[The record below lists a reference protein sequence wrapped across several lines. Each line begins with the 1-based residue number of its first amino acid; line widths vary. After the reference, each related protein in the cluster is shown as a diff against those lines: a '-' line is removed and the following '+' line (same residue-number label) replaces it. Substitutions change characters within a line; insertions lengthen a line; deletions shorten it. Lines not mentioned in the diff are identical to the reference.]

1 MVLLIGFLGGLVTGI
16 SPCVL
21 PVLPVIFAVGATSG
35 LRVDTEEAGGEQAA
49 GSRTAPLAIDVAV
62 GAGSTGSRGS
72 APSSWGAG
80 APAPTAG
87 TADPDTGVAGAED
100 TRAASNVGAEALGAQ
115 LRRRR
120 RPIAVVGGLVL
131 SFSVFTL
138 TGSWL
143 LSLLGL
149 PQDALRWIG
158 LIVLGAVGLGLIFP
172 VVGDALEVPFAR
184 LGRGHQHAEGGGFV
198 LGLSLGLVFVP
209 CAGPVLAAITV
220 ISADHRF
227 GLSALVL
234 TAAFAMGVA
243 VPLLIFALLGQRLAG
258 HMRLVR
264 TQAAVVRRVVG
275 VILLLTALAIG
286 FNLTAGLQRALPG
299 YTDALQK
306 NIEANAGARQALAGV
321 TGNGSGGV
329 LATCTDGSPVL
340 QQCGTAPPIS
350 GVGQWLNTP
359 EGKPLSIEGLR
370 GKVVMVDFWT
380 YSCINCQRTLPHVEA
395 WNRAYAAD
403 GLTIIGVHTPEF
415 AFEHVVSNVSVAA
428 RQLGVVYPVAI
439 DNQYTT
445 WNAYENS
452 YWPAEYLIDAS
463 GHVRHVDFGEGH
475 YQQTESF
482 IRQLLVAADPEVVL
496 PRATDV
502 GDTTPTDQ
510 TTPETYL
517 GYQHPQNLAGQTAQE
532 DRMATY
538 QAPASIPQD
547 EYAYNGQWSIGSE
560 SATAGQGATLS
571 LRYQARDVYLVIGGS
586 GTIKVS
592 VDGVQTR
599 AIVVAGVPRLYQLV
613 GSDSYRQGLLSL
625 AVSPGVQ
632 AYDFTFG

>member
-1 MVLLIGFLGGLVTGI
+1 
-16 SPCVL
+16 
-21 PVLPVIFAVGATSG
+21 
-35 LRVDTEEAGGEQAA
+35 
-49 GSRTAPLAIDVAV
+49 VAD
-62 GAGSTGSRGS
+62 ADSIE
-72 APSSWGAG
+72 APSIS
-80 APAPTAG
+80 
-87 TADPDTGVAGAED
+87 D
-100 TRAASNVGAEALGAQ
+100 AEARLAE
-115 LRRRR
+115 LRRRS

-143 LSLLGL
+143 LSILGL

-158 LIVLGAVGLGLIFP
+158 LIVLGALGLGLIVP
-172 VVGDALEVPFAR
+172 AIGEALEVPFAR
-184 LGRGHQHAEGGGFV
+184 LGRGHQHTEGGGFV

-220 ISADHRF
+220 VGAEHRF

-234 TAAFAMGVA
+234 TVAFAMGVA
-243 VPLLIFALLGQRLAG
+243 VPLLVFALLGQRLAG
-258 HMRLVR
+258 HMQLVR
-264 TQAAVVRRVVG
+264 TQAAVARRVAG
-275 VILLLTALAIG
+275 VILLLTALSIG

-306 NIEANAGARQALAGV
+306 GIEANAGARQALGGV

-329 LATCTDGSPVL
+329 LANCTDGSPVL

-350 GVGQWLNTP
+350 GITQWLNTP
-359 EGKPLSIEGLR
+359 DGRSLSIAGLR
-370 GKVVMVDFWT
+370 GRVVLVDFWT
-380 YSCINCQRTLPHVEA
+380 YSCINCQRSLPHVEA

-403 GLTIIGVHTPEF
+403 GLTVIGVHTPEF
-415 AFEHVVSNVSVAA
+415 AFEHVVSNVAVAA
-428 RQLGVVYPVAI
+428 RQLGVLYPVAI
-439 DNQYTT
+439 DNQYAT
-445 WNAYENS
+445 WTAYENS

-463 GHVRHVDFGEGH
+463 GRVRHVDFGEGQ

-482 IRQLLVAADPEVVL
+482 IRQLLVAADPKVVL

-502 GDTTPTDQ
+502 ADTMPTEQ
-510 TTPETYL
+510 TTPESYL
-517 GYQHPQNLAGQTAQE
+517 GYQHPQNLAGQTVQE
-532 DRMATY
+532 DRMSTY

-547 EYAYNGQWSIGSE
+547 EYAYNGEWSIGSE
-560 SATAGQGATLS
+560 SATAGQGAMLS
-571 LRYQARDVYLVIGGS
+571 LRYQARDVYLVLGGS

-599 AIVVAGVPRLYQLV
+599 AIVVGGVPRLYQLV
-613 GSDSYRQGLLSL
+613 GSDSYQQRLLSL

>member
-1 MVLLIGFLGGLVTGI
+1 MVVLLLIGFLGGLVTGI

-35 LRVDTEEAGGEQAA
+35 LRVDTEAA
-49 GSRTAPLAIDVAV
+49 GEGQDAYPRAAAVAVDVAV
-62 GAGSTGSRGS
+62 GVGSRGS
-72 APSSWGAG
+72 ALPSREDGASVPTVG
-80 APAPTAG
+80 PAG
-87 TADPDTGVAGAED
+87 PDTRVADADSIEAPSISD
-100 TRAASNVGAEALGAQ
+100 AEARLAE
-115 LRRRR
+115 LRRRS

-143 LSLLGL
+143 LSILGL

-158 LIVLGAVGLGLIFP
+158 LIVLGALGLGLIVP
-172 VVGDALEVPFAR
+172 AIGEALEVPFAR
-184 LGRGHQHAEGGGFV
+184 LGRGHQHTEGGGFV

-220 ISADHRF
+220 VGAEHRF

-234 TAAFAMGVA
+234 TVAFAMGVA
-243 VPLLIFALLGQRLAG
+243 VPLLVFALLGQRLAG
-258 HMRLVR
+258 HMQLVR
-264 TQAAVVRRVVG
+264 TQAAVARRVAG
-275 VILLLTALAIG
+275 VILLLTALSIG

-306 NIEANAGARQALAGV
+306 GIEANAGARQALGGV

-329 LATCTDGSPVL
+329 LANCTDGSPVL

-350 GVGQWLNTP
+350 GITQWLNTP
-359 EGKPLSIEGLR
+359 DGRSLSIAGLR
-370 GKVVMVDFWT
+370 GRVVLVDFWT
-380 YSCINCQRTLPHVEA
+380 YSCINCQRSLPHVEA

-403 GLTIIGVHTPEF
+403 GLTVIGVHTPEF
-415 AFEHVVSNVSVAA
+415 AFEHVVSNVAVAA
-428 RQLGVVYPVAI
+428 RQLGVLYPVAI
-439 DNQYTT
+439 DNQYAT
-445 WNAYENS
+445 WTAYENS

-463 GHVRHVDFGEGH
+463 GRVRHVDFGEGQ

-482 IRQLLVAADPEVVL
+482 IRQLLVAADPKVVL

-502 GDTTPTDQ
+502 ADTMPTEQ
-510 TTPETYL
+510 TTPESYL
-517 GYQHPQNLAGQTAQE
+517 GYQHPQNLAGQTVQE
-532 DRMATY
+532 DRMSTY

-547 EYAYNGQWSIGSE
+547 EYAYNGEWSIGSE
-560 SATAGQGATLS
+560 SATAGQGAMLS
-571 LRYQARDVYLVIGGS
+571 LRYQARDVYLVLGGS

-599 AIVVAGVPRLYQLV
+599 AIVVGGGPRLYQLV
-613 GSDSYRQGLLSL
+613 GSDSYQQRLLSL

>member
-1 MVLLIGFLGGLVTGI
+1 MVVLLLIGFLGGLVTGI

-35 LRVDTEEAGGEQAA
+35 LRVDTEAA
-49 GSRTAPLAIDVAV
+49 GEGKDAYPRAAAVAVDVAV
-62 GAGSTGSRGS
+62 SVGSRGS
-72 APSSWGAG
+72 ALSSREEGASVPTVG
-80 APAPTAG
+80 PAG
-87 TADPDTGVAGAED
+87 PDTRVADADSIEAPSISD
-100 TRAASNVGAEALGAQ
+100 AEARLAE
-115 LRRRR
+115 LRRRS

-143 LSLLGL
+143 LSILGL
-149 PQDALRWIG
+149 PLDALRWIG
-158 LIVLGAVGLGLIFP
+158 LIVLGALGLGLIVP
-172 VVGDALEVPFAR
+172 AIGEALEVPFAR
-184 LGRGHQHAEGGGFV
+184 LGRGHQHTEGGGFV

-220 ISADHRF
+220 VGAEHRF

-234 TAAFAMGVA
+234 TVAFAMGVA
-243 VPLLIFALLGQRLAG
+243 VPLLVFALLGQRLAG

-264 TQAAVVRRVVG
+264 TQAAVVRRVAG

-306 NIEANAGARQALAGV
+306 GIEANAGARQALGGV

-329 LATCTDGSPVL
+329 LANCTDGSPVL

-350 GVGQWLNTP
+350 GITQWLNTP
-359 EGKPLSIEGLR
+359 DGRSLSIAGLR
-370 GKVVMVDFWT
+370 GRVVLVDFWT
-380 YSCINCQRTLPHVEA
+380 YSCINCQRSLPHVEA

-403 GLTIIGVHTPEF
+403 GLTVIGVHTPEF
-415 AFEHVVSNVSVAA
+415 AFEHVVSNVAVAA
-428 RQLGVVYPVAI
+428 RQLGVLYPVAI
-439 DNQYTT
+439 DNQYAT
-445 WNAYENS
+445 WTAYENS

-463 GHVRHVDFGEGH
+463 GRVRHVDFGEGQ

-482 IRQLLVAADPEVVL
+482 IRQLLVAADPKVVL

-502 GDTTPTDQ
+502 TDTMPTEQ
-510 TTPETYL
+510 TTPESYL
-517 GYQHPQNLAGQTAQE
+517 GYQHPQNLAGQTVQE
-532 DRMATY
+532 DRMSTY

-547 EYAYNGQWSIGSE
+547 EYAYNGEWSIGSE
-560 SATAGQGATLS
+560 SATAGQGAMLS
-571 LRYQARDVYLVIGGS
+571 LRYQARDVYLVLGGS

-599 AIVVAGVPRLYQLV
+599 AIVVGGVPRLYQLV
-613 GSDSYRQGLLSL
+613 GSDSYQQRLLSL

>member
-1 MVLLIGFLGGLVTGI
+1 MVVLLLIGFLGGLVTGI

-35 LRVDTEEAGGEQAA
+35 LRVDTEAA
-49 GSRTAPLAIDVAV
+49 GEGQDAYPRAAAVAVDVAV
-62 GAGSTGSRGS
+62 GVGSRGS
-72 APSSWGAG
+72 ALSSREDGASV
-80 APAPTAG
+80 PTVGPAG
-87 TADPDTGVAGAED
+87 TD
-100 TRAASNVGAEALGAQ
+100 TRVADADSIEAPSISDAEARLAE
-115 LRRRR
+115 LRRRS

-143 LSLLGL
+143 LSILGL

-158 LIVLGAVGLGLIFP
+158 LIVLGALGLGLIVP
-172 VVGDALEVPFAR
+172 AIGEALEVPFAR
-184 LGRGHQHAEGGGFV
+184 LGRGHQHTEGGGFV

-220 ISADHRF
+220 VGAEHRF

-234 TAAFAMGVA
+234 TVAFAMGVA
-243 VPLLIFALLGQRLAG
+243 VPLLVFALLGQRLAG
-258 HMRLVR
+258 HMQLVR
-264 TQAAVVRRVVG
+264 TQAAVARRVAG
-275 VILLLTALAIG
+275 VILLLTALSIG

-306 NIEANAGARQALAGV
+306 GIEANAGARQALGGV

-329 LATCTDGSPVL
+329 LANCTDGSPVL

-350 GVGQWLNTP
+350 GITQWLNTP
-359 EGKPLSIEGLR
+359 DGRSLSIAGLR
-370 GKVVMVDFWT
+370 GRVVLVDFWT
-380 YSCINCQRTLPHVEA
+380 YSCINCQRSLPHVEA

-403 GLTIIGVHTPEF
+403 GLTVIGVHTPEF
-415 AFEHVVSNVSVAA
+415 AFEHVVSNVAVAA
-428 RQLGVVYPVAI
+428 RQLGVLYPVAI
-439 DNQYTT
+439 DNQYAT
-445 WNAYENS
+445 WTAYENS

-463 GHVRHVDFGEGH
+463 GRVRHVDFGEGQ

-482 IRQLLVAADPEVVL
+482 IRQLLVAADPKVVL

-502 GDTTPTDQ
+502 ADTMPTEQ
-510 TTPETYL
+510 TTPESYL
-517 GYQHPQNLAGQTAQE
+517 GYQHPQNLAGQTVQE
-532 DRMATY
+532 DRMSTY

-547 EYAYNGQWSIGSE
+547 EYAYNGEWSIGSE
-560 SATAGQGATLS
+560 SATAGQGAMLS
-571 LRYQARDVYLVIGGS
+571 LRYQARDVYLVLGGS

-599 AIVVAGVPRLYQLV
+599 AIVVGGVPRLYQLV
-613 GSDSYRQGLLSL
+613 GSDSYQQRLLSL

>member
-1 MVLLIGFLGGLVTGI
+1 MVVLLLIGFLGGLVTGI

-35 LRVDTEEAGGEQAA
+35 LRVDTEAA
-49 GSRTAPLAIDVAV
+49 GEGQDAYPRAAAVAVDVAV
-62 GAGSTGSRGS
+62 GVGSRGS
-72 APSSWGAG
+72 ALPSREDGASVPTVG
-80 APAPTAG
+80 PAG
-87 TADPDTGVAGAED
+87 PDTRVADADSIEAPSISD
-100 TRAASNVGAEALGAQ
+100 AEARLAE
-115 LRRRR
+115 LRRRS

-143 LSLLGL
+143 LSILGL

-158 LIVLGAVGLGLIFP
+158 LIVLGALGLGLIVP
-172 VVGDALEVPFAR
+172 AIGEALEVPFAR
-184 LGRGHQHAEGGGFV
+184 LGRGHQHTEGGGFV

-220 ISADHRF
+220 VGAEHRF

-234 TAAFAMGVA
+234 TVAFAMGVA
-243 VPLLIFALLGQRLAG
+243 VPLLVFALLGQRLAG
-258 HMRLVR
+258 HMQLVR
-264 TQAAVVRRVVG
+264 TQAAVARRVAG
-275 VILLLTALAIG
+275 VILLLTALSIG

-306 NIEANAGARQALAGV
+306 GIEANAGARQALGGV

-329 LATCTDGSPVL
+329 LANCTDGSPVL

-350 GVGQWLNTP
+350 GITQWLNTP
-359 EGKPLSIEGLR
+359 DGRSLSIAGLR
-370 GKVVMVDFWT
+370 GRVVLVDFWT
-380 YSCINCQRTLPHVEA
+380 YSCINCQRSLPHVEA

-403 GLTIIGVHTPEF
+403 GLTVIGVHTPEF
-415 AFEHVVSNVSVAA
+415 AFEHVVSNVAVAA
-428 RQLGVVYPVAI
+428 RQLGVLYPVAI
-439 DNQYTT
+439 DNQYAT
-445 WNAYENS
+445 WTAYENS

-463 GHVRHVDFGEGH
+463 GRVRHVDFGEGQ

-482 IRQLLVAADPEVVL
+482 IRQLLVAADPKVVL

-502 GDTTPTDQ
+502 ADTMPTEQ
-510 TTPETYL
+510 TTPESYL
-517 GYQHPQNLAGQTAQE
+517 GYQHPQNLAGQTVQE
-532 DRMATY
+532 DRMSTY

-547 EYAYNGQWSIGSE
+547 EYAYNGEWSIGSE
-560 SATAGQGATLS
+560 SATAGQGAMLS
-571 LRYQARDVYLVIGGS
+571 LRYQARDVYLVLGGS

-599 AIVVAGVPRLYQLV
+599 ASVVGGGPRLYQLV
-613 GSDSYRQGLLSL
+613 GSDSYQQRLLSL

>member
-1 MVLLIGFLGGLVTGI
+1 MVVLLLIGFLGGLVTGI

-35 LRVDTEEAGGEQAA
+35 LRVDTEAA
-49 GSRTAPLAIDVAV
+49 GEGQDAYPRAAAVPVDVAV
-62 GAGSTGSRGS
+62 GVGSRGS
-72 APSSWGAG
+72 ALSSREDGASV
-80 APAPTAG
+80 PTVGPAG
-87 TADPDTGVAGAED
+87 TD
-100 TRAASNVGAEALGAQ
+100 TRVADADSIEAPSISDAEARLAE
-115 LRRRR
+115 LRRRS

-143 LSLLGL
+143 LSILGL

-158 LIVLGAVGLGLIFP
+158 LIVLGALGLGLIVP
-172 VVGDALEVPFAR
+172 AIGEALEVPFAR
-184 LGRGHQHAEGGGFV
+184 LGRGHQRTEGGGFV

-220 ISADHRF
+220 VGAEHRF

-234 TAAFAMGVA
+234 TVAFAMGVA
-243 VPLLIFALLGQRLAG
+243 VPLLVFALLGQRLAG
-258 HMRLVR
+258 HMQLVR
-264 TQAAVVRRVVG
+264 TQAAVVRRVTG

-306 NIEANAGARQALAGV
+306 GIEANAGARQALGGV

-329 LATCTDGSPVL
+329 LANCTDGSPVL

-350 GVGQWLNTP
+350 GITQWLNTP
-359 EGKPLSIEGLR
+359 DGRSLSIAGLR
-370 GKVVMVDFWT
+370 GRVVLVDFWT
-380 YSCINCQRTLPHVEA
+380 YSCINCQRSLPHVEA

-403 GLTIIGVHTPEF
+403 GLTVIGVHTPEF
-415 AFEHVVSNVSVAA
+415 AFEHVVSNVAAAA
-428 RQLGVVYPVAI
+428 RQLGVLYPVAI
-439 DNQYTT
+439 DNQYAT
-445 WNAYENS
+445 WTAYENS

-463 GHVRHVDFGEGH
+463 GRVRHVDFGEGQ

-482 IRQLLVAADPEVVL
+482 IRQLLVAADPKVVL

-502 GDTTPTDQ
+502 ADTMPTEQ
-510 TTPETYL
+510 TTPESYL
-517 GYQHPQNLAGQTAQE
+517 GYQHPQNLAGQTMQE
-532 DRMATY
+532 DRMSTY

-547 EYAYNGQWSIGSE
+547 EYAYNGEWSIGSE
-560 SATAGQGATLS
+560 SATAGQGAMLS
-571 LRYQARDVYLVIGGS
+571 LHYQARDVYLVLGGS

-599 AIVVAGVPRLYQLV
+599 AIVVGGVPRLYQLV
-613 GSDSYRQGLLSL
+613 GSDSYQQRLLSL

>member
-1 MVLLIGFLGGLVTGI
+1 MFEGELRGVDTDDGE
-16 SPCVL
+16 
-21 PVLPVIFAVGATSG
+21 AVGSVGPVPWFDMRQCALTVDARVGPEVHHHHLSPEPFDRQRLP
-35 LRVDTEEAGGEQAA
+35 LRRVQ
-49 GSRTAPLAIDVAV
+49 PLTD
-62 GAGSTGSRGS
+62 
-72 APSSWGAG
+72 
-80 APAPTAG
+80 PA
-87 TADPDTGVAGAED
+87 D
-100 TRAASNVGAEALGAQ
+100 
-115 LRRRR
+115 RRR
-120 RPIAVVGGLVL
+120 RPA
-131 SFSVFTL
+131 
-138 TGSWL
+138 L
-143 LSLLGL
+143 L
-149 PQDALRWIG
+149 QDGTAIG
-158 LIVLGAVGLGLIFP
+158 ARGEDATGAV
-172 VVGDALEVPFAR
+172 
-184 LGRGHQHAEGGGFV
+184 
-198 LGLSLGLVFVP
+198 
-209 CAGPVLAAITV
+209 
-220 ISADHRF
+220 
-227 GLSALVL
+227 
-234 TAAFAMGVA
+234 
-243 VPLLIFALLGQRLAG
+243 
-258 HMRLVR
+258 
-264 TQAAVVRRVVG
+264 
-275 VILLLTALAIG
+275 
-286 FNLTAGLQRALPG
+286 
-299 YTDALQK
+299 
-306 NIEANAGARQALAGV
+306 AGV

-359 EGKPLSIEGLR
+359 EGKPLSIAGLR

-625 AVSPGVQ
+625 AAVSYTHLR
-632 AYDFTFG
+632 AHE

>member
-1 MVLLIGFLGGLVTGI
+1 
-16 SPCVL
+16 VL

-35 LRVDTEEAGGEQAA
+35 LRVDTEAA
-49 GSRTAPLAIDVAV
+49 GEGQDAYPRAAAVPVDVAV
-62 GAGSTGSRGS
+62 GVGSRGS
-72 APSSWGAG
+72 ALSSREDGASV
-80 APAPTAG
+80 PTVGPAG
-87 TADPDTGVAGAED
+87 TD
-100 TRAASNVGAEALGAQ
+100 TRVADADSIEAPSISDAEARLAE
-115 LRRRR
+115 LRRRS

-143 LSLLGL
+143 LSILGL

-158 LIVLGAVGLGLIFP
+158 LIVLGALGLGLIVP
-172 VVGDALEVPFAR
+172 AIGEALEVPFAR
-184 LGRGHQHAEGGGFV
+184 LGRGHQHTEGGGFV

-220 ISADHRF
+220 VGAEHRF

-234 TAAFAMGVA
+234 TVAFAMGVA
-243 VPLLIFALLGQRLAG
+243 VPLLVFALLGQRLAG
-258 HMRLVR
+258 HMQLVR
-264 TQAAVVRRVVG
+264 TQAAVARRVAG
-275 VILLLTALAIG
+275 VILLLTALSIG

-306 NIEANAGARQALAGV
+306 GIEANAGARQALGGV

-329 LATCTDGSPVL
+329 LANCTDGSPVL

-350 GVGQWLNTP
+350 GITQWLNTP
-359 EGKPLSIEGLR
+359 DGRSLSIAGLR
-370 GKVVMVDFWT
+370 GRVVLVDFWT
-380 YSCINCQRTLPHVEA
+380 YSCINCQRSLPHVEA

-403 GLTIIGVHTPEF
+403 GLTVIGVHTPEF
-415 AFEHVVSNVSVAA
+415 AFEHVVSNVAVAA
-428 RQLGVVYPVAI
+428 RQLGVLYPVAI
-439 DNQYTT
+439 DNQYAT
-445 WNAYENS
+445 WTAYENS

-463 GHVRHVDFGEGH
+463 GRVRHVDFGEGQ

-482 IRQLLVAADPEVVL
+482 IRQLLVAADPKVVL

-502 GDTTPTDQ
+502 ADTMPTEQ
-510 TTPETYL
+510 TTPESYL
-517 GYQHPQNLAGQTAQE
+517 GYQHPQNLAGQTVQE
-532 DRMATY
+532 DRMSTY

-547 EYAYNGQWSIGSE
+547 EYAYNGEWSIGSE
-560 SATAGQGATLS
+560 SATAGQGAMLS
-571 LRYQARDVYLVIGGS
+571 LRYQARDVYLVLGGS

-599 AIVVAGVPRLYQLV
+599 AIVVGGVPRLYQLV
-613 GSDSYRQGLLSL
+613 GSDSYQQRLLSL

>member
-1 MVLLIGFLGGLVTGI
+1 MVVLLLIGFLGGLVTGI

-35 LRVDTEEAGGEQAA
+35 LRVDTEAA
-49 GSRTAPLAIDVAV
+49 GEGQDAYPRAAAVAVDVAV
-62 GAGSTGSRGS
+62 GVGSRGS
-72 APSSWGAG
+72 ALSSREDGASVPTVG
-80 APAPTAG
+80 PAG
-87 TADPDTGVAGAED
+87 PDTRVADADSIEAPSISD
-100 TRAASNVGAEALGAQ
+100 AEARLAE
-115 LRRRR
+115 LRRRS

-143 LSLLGL
+143 LSILGL

-158 LIVLGAVGLGLIFP
+158 LIVLGALGLGLIVP
-172 VVGDALEVPFAR
+172 AIGEALEVPFAR
-184 LGRGHQHAEGGGFV
+184 LGRGHQHTEGGGFV

-220 ISADHRF
+220 VGAEHRF

-234 TAAFAMGVA
+234 TVAFAMGVA
-243 VPLLIFALLGQRLAG
+243 VPLLVFALLGQRLAG
-258 HMRLVR
+258 HMQLVR
-264 TQAAVVRRVVG
+264 TQAAVARRVAG

-306 NIEANAGARQALAGV
+306 GIEANAGARQALGGV

-329 LATCTDGSPVL
+329 LANCTDGSPVL

-350 GVGQWLNTP
+350 GITQWLNTP
-359 EGKPLSIEGLR
+359 DGRSLSIAGLR
-370 GKVVMVDFWT
+370 GRVVLVDFWT
-380 YSCINCQRTLPHVEA
+380 YSCINCQRSLPHVEA

-403 GLTIIGVHTPEF
+403 GLTVIGVHTPEF
-415 AFEHVVSNVSVAA
+415 AFEHVVSNVAVAA
-428 RQLGVVYPVAI
+428 RQLGVLYPVAI
-439 DNQYTT
+439 DNQYAT
-445 WNAYENS
+445 WTAYENS

-463 GHVRHVDFGEGH
+463 GRVRHVDFGEGQ

-482 IRQLLVAADPEVVL
+482 IRQLLVAADPKVVL

-502 GDTTPTDQ
+502 ADTMPTEQ
-510 TTPETYL
+510 TTPESYL
-517 GYQHPQNLAGQTAQE
+517 GYQHPQNLAGQTVQE
-532 DRMATY
+532 DRMSTY

-547 EYAYNGQWSIGSE
+547 EYAYNGEWSIGSE
-560 SATAGQGATLS
+560 SATAGQGAMLS
-571 LRYQARDVYLVIGGS
+571 LRYQARDVYLVLGGS

-599 AIVVAGVPRLYQLV
+599 AIVVGGVPRLYQLV
-613 GSDSYRQGLLSL
+613 GSDSYQQRLLSL

>member
-1 MVLLIGFLGGLVTGI
+1 VVVLLLIGFLGGLVTGI

-35 LRVDTEEAGGEQAA
+35 LRVDTEAA
-49 GSRTAPLAIDVAV
+49 GEGQDAYPRAAAVPVDVAV
-62 GAGSTGSRGS
+62 GVGSRGS
-72 APSSWGAG
+72 ALSSREDGASV
-80 APAPTAG
+80 PTVGPAG
-87 TADPDTGVAGAED
+87 TD
-100 TRAASNVGAEALGAQ
+100 TRVADADSIEAPSISDAEARLAE
-115 LRRRR
+115 LRRRS

-143 LSLLGL
+143 LSILGL

-158 LIVLGAVGLGLIFP
+158 LIVLGALGLGLIVP
-172 VVGDALEVPFAR
+172 AIGEALEVPFAR
-184 LGRGHQHAEGGGFV
+184 LGRGHQHTEGGGFV

-220 ISADHRF
+220 VGAEHRF

-234 TAAFAMGVA
+234 TVAFAMGVA
-243 VPLLIFALLGQRLAG
+243 VPLLVFALLGQRLAG
-258 HMRLVR
+258 HMQLVR
-264 TQAAVVRRVVG
+264 TQAAVVRRVTG

-306 NIEANAGARQALAGV
+306 GIEANAGARQALGGV
-321 TGNGSGGV
+321 TGNRSGGV

-350 GVGQWLNTP
+350 GITQWLNTP
-359 EGKPLSIEGLR
+359 DGRSLSIAGLR
-370 GKVVMVDFWT
+370 GRVVLVDFWT
-380 YSCINCQRTLPHVEA
+380 YSCINCQRSLPHVEA
-395 WNRAYAAD
+395 WNRAYDAD
-403 GLTIIGVHTPEF
+403 GLTVIGVHTPEF
-415 AFEHVVSNVSVAA
+415 AFEHVVSNVAVAA
-428 RQLGVVYPVAI
+428 RQLGVLYPVAI
-439 DNQYTT
+439 DNQYAT
-445 WNAYENS
+445 WTAYENS

-463 GHVRHVDFGEGH
+463 GRVRHVDFGEGQ

-482 IRQLLVAADPEVVL
+482 IRQLLVAADPKVVL

-502 GDTTPTDQ
+502 ADTMPTEQ
-510 TTPETYL
+510 TTPESYL
-517 GYQHPQNLAGQTAQE
+517 GYQHPQNLAGQTVQE
-532 DRMATY
+532 DRMSTY

-547 EYAYNGQWSIGSE
+547 EYAYNGEWSIGSE
-560 SATAGQGATLS
+560 SATAGQGAMLS
-571 LRYQARDVYLVIGGS
+571 LRYQARDVYLVLGGS

-599 AIVVAGVPRLYQLV
+599 AIVVGGVPRLYQLV
-613 GSDSYRQGLLSL
+613 GSDSYQQRLLSL

>member
-1 MVLLIGFLGGLVTGI
+1 VVVLLLIGFLGGLVTGI

-35 LRVDTEEAGGEQAA
+35 LRVDTEAA
-49 GSRTAPLAIDVAV
+49 GEGQDAYPRAAAVAVDVAV
-62 GAGSTGSRGS
+62 GVGSRGS
-72 APSSWGAG
+72 ALPSREDGASVPTVG
-80 APAPTAG
+80 PAG
-87 TADPDTGVAGAED
+87 PDTRVADADSIEAPSISD
-100 TRAASNVGAEALGAQ
+100 AEARLAE
-115 LRRRR
+115 LRRRS

-143 LSLLGL
+143 LSILGL

-158 LIVLGAVGLGLIFP
+158 LIVLGALGLGLIVP
-172 VVGDALEVPFAR
+172 AIGEALEVPFAR
-184 LGRGHQHAEGGGFV
+184 LGRGHQHTEGGGFV

-220 ISADHRF
+220 VGAEHRF

-234 TAAFAMGVA
+234 TVAFAMGVA
-243 VPLLIFALLGQRLAG
+243 VPLLVFALLGQRLAG
-258 HMRLVR
+258 HMQLVR
-264 TQAAVVRRVVG
+264 TQAAVARRVAG
-275 VILLLTALAIG
+275 VILLLTALSIG

-306 NIEANAGARQALAGV
+306 GIEANAGARQALGGV

-329 LATCTDGSPVL
+329 LANCTDGSPVL

-350 GVGQWLNTP
+350 GITQWLNTP
-359 EGKPLSIEGLR
+359 DGRSLSIAGLR
-370 GKVVMVDFWT
+370 GRVVLVDFWT
-380 YSCINCQRTLPHVEA
+380 YSCINCQRSLPHVEA

-403 GLTIIGVHTPEF
+403 GLTVIGVHTPEF
-415 AFEHVVSNVSVAA
+415 AFEHVVSNVAVAA
-428 RQLGVVYPVAI
+428 RQLGVLYPVAI
-439 DNQYTT
+439 DNQYAT
-445 WNAYENS
+445 WTAYENS

-463 GHVRHVDFGEGH
+463 GRVRHVDFGEGQ

-482 IRQLLVAADPEVVL
+482 IRQLLVAADPKVVL

-502 GDTTPTDQ
+502 ADTMPTEQ
-510 TTPETYL
+510 TTPESYL
-517 GYQHPQNLAGQTAQE
+517 GYQHPQNLAGQTVQE
-532 DRMATY
+532 DRMSTY

-547 EYAYNGQWSIGSE
+547 EYAYNGEWSIGSE
-560 SATAGQGATLS
+560 SATAGQGAMLS
-571 LRYQARDVYLVIGGS
+571 LRYQARDVYLVLGGS

-599 AIVVAGVPRLYQLV
+599 AIVVGGVPRLYQLV
-613 GSDSYRQGLLSL
+613 GSDSYQQRLLSL

>member
-1 MVLLIGFLGGLVTGI
+1 MVVLLLIGFLGGLVTGI

-35 LRVDTEEAGGEQAA
+35 LRVDTEAA
-49 GSRTAPLAIDVAV
+49 GEGQDAYPRAAAVPVDVAV
-62 GAGSTGSRGS
+62 GVGSRGS
-72 APSSWGAG
+72 ALPSREDGASVPTVG
-80 APAPTAG
+80 PAG
-87 TADPDTGVAGAED
+87 PDTRVADADSIEAPSISD
-100 TRAASNVGAEALGAQ
+100 AEARLAE
-115 LRRRR
+115 LRRRS

-143 LSLLGL
+143 LSILGL

-158 LIVLGAVGLGLIFP
+158 LIVLGALGLGLIVP
-172 VVGDALEVPFAR
+172 AIGEALEVPFAR
-184 LGRGHQHAEGGGFV
+184 LGRGHQHTEGGGFV

-220 ISADHRF
+220 VGAEHRF

-234 TAAFAMGVA
+234 TVAFAMGVA
-243 VPLLIFALLGQRLAG
+243 VPLLVFALLGQRLAG
-258 HMRLVR
+258 HMQLVR
-264 TQAAVVRRVVG
+264 TQAAVARRVAG
-275 VILLLTALAIG
+275 VILLLTALSIG

-306 NIEANAGARQALAGV
+306 GIEANAGARQALGGV

-329 LATCTDGSPVL
+329 LANCTDGSPVL

-350 GVGQWLNTP
+350 GITQWLNTP
-359 EGKPLSIEGLR
+359 DGRSLSIAGLR
-370 GKVVMVDFWT
+370 GRVVLVDFWT
-380 YSCINCQRTLPHVEA
+380 YSCINCQRSLPHVEA

-403 GLTIIGVHTPEF
+403 GLTVIGVHTPEF
-415 AFEHVVSNVSVAA
+415 AFEHVVSNVAVAA
-428 RQLGVVYPVAI
+428 RQLGVLYPVAI
-439 DNQYTT
+439 DNQYAT
-445 WNAYENS
+445 WTAYENS

-463 GHVRHVDFGEGH
+463 GRVRHVDFGEGQ

-482 IRQLLVAADPEVVL
+482 IRQLLVAADPKVVL

-502 GDTTPTDQ
+502 ADTMPTEQ
-510 TTPETYL
+510 TTPESYL
-517 GYQHPQNLAGQTAQE
+517 GYQHPQNLAGQTVQE
-532 DRMATY
+532 DRMSTY

-547 EYAYNGQWSIGSE
+547 EYAYNGEWSIGSE
-560 SATAGQGATLS
+560 SATAGQGAMLS
-571 LRYQARDVYLVIGGS
+571 LRYQARDVYLVLGGS

-599 AIVVAGVPRLYQLV
+599 AIVVGGVPRLYQLV
-613 GSDSYRQGLLSL
+613 GSDSYQQRLLSL

>member
-1 MVLLIGFLGGLVTGI
+1 VVVLLLIGFLGGLVTGI

-35 LRVDTEEAGGEQAA
+35 LRVDTEAAGEGQDAYTQAA
-49 GSRTAPLAIDVAV
+49 AVAVDVAV
-62 GAGSTGSRGS
+62 GVGSRRS
-72 APSSWGAG
+72 ALSSREDGASDPIVG
-80 APAPTAG
+80 PAG
-87 TADPDTGVAGAED
+87 PDTRVAGVDSIEVP
-100 TRAASNVGAEALGAQ
+100 SISGAEARLAE

-143 LSLLGL
+143 LSILGL

-158 LIVLGAVGLGLIFP
+158 LIVLGALGLGLIVP
-172 VVGDALEVPFAR
+172 AIGEALEVPFAR
-184 LGRGHQHAEGGGFV
+184 LGRGHQRAEGGGFV

-220 ISADHRF
+220 VGADHRF

-234 TAAFAMGVA
+234 TVAFAMGVA
-243 VPLLIFALLGQRLAG
+243 VPLLIFGLLGQRLAG

-264 TQAAVVRRVVG
+264 TQAAVVRKLAG

-286 FNLTAGLQRALPG
+286 FNLTAGVQRALPG

-306 NIEANAGARQALAGV
+306 NIEANAGARQALGGV
-321 TGNGSGGV
+321 TGSGSAGV
-329 LATCTDGSPVL
+329 LANCSDGSPVL

-350 GVGQWLNTP
+350 GITQWLNTP
-359 EGKPLSIEGLR
+359 DGRPLSIAALR
-370 GKVVMVDFWT
+370 GRVVLVDFWT
-380 YSCINCQRTLPHVEA
+380 YSCINCQRSLPHVEA

-403 GLTIIGVHTPEF
+403 GLTVIGVHTPEF
-415 AFEHVVSNVSVAA
+415 AFEHVVSNVAVAA

-439 DNQYTT
+439 DNQYAT
-445 WNAYENS
+445 WTAYENS

-463 GHVRHVDFGEGH
+463 GRVRHVDFGEGQ

-482 IRQLLVAADPEVVL
+482 IRQLLVAADPKVVL

-502 GDTTPTDQ
+502 ADTMPTEQ
-510 TTPETYL
+510 TTPESYL
-517 GYQHPQNLAGQTAQE
+517 GYQHPQNLAGQTVQE
-532 DRMATY
+532 DRMSTY

-547 EYAYNGQWSIGSE
+547 EYAYNGEWSIGSE
-560 SATAGQGATLS
+560 SATAGQGAMLS
-571 LRYQARDVYLVIGGS
+571 LRYQARDVYLVLGGS

-599 AIVVAGVPRLYQLV
+599 AIVVGGVPRLYQLV
-613 GSDSYRQGLLSL
+613 GSDSYQQRLLSL

>member
-1 MVLLIGFLGGLVTGI
+1 MVVLLLIGFLGGLVTGI

-35 LRVDTEEAGGEQAA
+35 LRVDTEAA
-49 GSRTAPLAIDVAV
+49 GEGQDAYPRAAAVPVDVAV
-62 GAGSTGSRGS
+62 GVGSRGS
-72 APSSWGAG
+72 ALSSREDGASV
-80 APAPTAG
+80 PTVGPAG
-87 TADPDTGVAGAED
+87 TD
-100 TRAASNVGAEALGAQ
+100 TRVADADSIEAPSISDAEARLAE
-115 LRRRR
+115 LRRRS

-143 LSLLGL
+143 LSILGL

-158 LIVLGAVGLGLIFP
+158 LIVLGALGLGLIVP
-172 VVGDALEVPFAR
+172 AIGEALEVPFAR
-184 LGRGHQHAEGGGFV
+184 LGRGHQRAEGGGFV

-220 ISADHRF
+220 VGAEHRF

-234 TAAFAMGVA
+234 TVAFAMGVA
-243 VPLLIFALLGQRLAG
+243 VPLLVFALLGQRLAG
-258 HMRLVR
+258 HMQLVR
-264 TQAAVVRRVVG
+264 TQAAVVRRVTG

-306 NIEANAGARQALAGV
+306 GIEANAGARQALGGV

-329 LATCTDGSPVL
+329 LANCTDGSPVL

-350 GVGQWLNTP
+350 GITQWLNTP
-359 EGKPLSIEGLR
+359 DGRSLSIAGLR
-370 GKVVMVDFWT
+370 GRVVLVDFWT
-380 YSCINCQRTLPHVEA
+380 YSCINCQRSLPHVEA

-403 GLTIIGVHTPEF
+403 GLTVIGVHTPEF
-415 AFEHVVSNVSVAA
+415 AFEHVVSNVAVAT

-439 DNQYTT
+439 DNQYAT
-445 WNAYENS
+445 WTAYENS

-463 GHVRHVDFGEGH
+463 GRVRHVDFGEGQ

-482 IRQLLVAADPEVVL
+482 IRQLLVAADPKVVL

-502 GDTTPTDQ
+502 ADTMPTEQ
-510 TTPETYL
+510 TTPESYL
-517 GYQHPQNLAGQTAQE
+517 GYQHPQNLAGQTMQE
-532 DRMATY
+532 DRMSTY

-547 EYAYNGQWSIGSE
+547 EYAYNGEWSIGSE
-560 SATAGQGATLS
+560 SATAGQGAMLS
-571 LRYQARDVYLVIGGS
+571 LRYQARDVYLVLGGS

-599 AIVVAGVPRLYQLV
+599 AIVVGGVPRLYQLV
-613 GSDSYRQGLLSL
+613 GSDSYQQRLLSL

>member
-1 MVLLIGFLGGLVTGI
+1 VVVLLLIGFLGGLVTGI

-35 LRVDTEEAGGEQAA
+35 LRVDTEAA
-49 GSRTAPLAIDVAV
+49 GEGQDAYPRAAAVAVDVAV
-62 GAGSTGSRGS
+62 GVGSRGS
-72 APSSWGAG
+72 ALSSREDGASVPTVG
-80 APAPTAG
+80 PAG
-87 TADPDTGVAGAED
+87 PDTRVADADSIEAPSISD
-100 TRAASNVGAEALGAQ
+100 AEARLAE
-115 LRRRR
+115 LRRRS

-143 LSLLGL
+143 LSILGL

-158 LIVLGAVGLGLIFP
+158 LIVLGALGLGLIVP
-172 VVGDALEVPFAR
+172 AIGEALEVPFAR
-184 LGRGHQHAEGGGFV
+184 LGRGHQHTEGGGFV

-220 ISADHRF
+220 VGAEHRF

-234 TAAFAMGVA
+234 TVAFAMGVA
-243 VPLLIFALLGQRLAG
+243 VPLLVFALLGQRLAG
-258 HMRLVR
+258 HMQLVR
-264 TQAAVVRRVVG
+264 THAAVVRRVAG

-306 NIEANAGARQALAGV
+306 GIEANAGARQALGGV

-329 LATCTDGSPVL
+329 LANCTDGSPVL

-350 GVGQWLNTP
+350 GITQWLNTP
-359 EGKPLSIEGLR
+359 DGRSLSIAGLR
-370 GKVVMVDFWT
+370 GRVVLVDFWT
-380 YSCINCQRTLPHVEA
+380 YSCINCQRSLPHVEA
-395 WNRAYAAD
+395 WNRAYSAD
-403 GLTIIGVHTPEF
+403 GLTVIGVHTPEF
-415 AFEHVVSNVSVAA
+415 AFEHVVSNVAVAA
-428 RQLGVVYPVAI
+428 RQLGVLYPVAI
-439 DNQYTT
+439 DNQYAT
-445 WNAYENS
+445 WTAYENS

-463 GHVRHVDFGEGH
+463 GRVRHVDFGEGQ

-482 IRQLLVAADPEVVL
+482 IRQLLVAADPKVVL

-502 GDTTPTDQ
+502 ADTMPTEQ
-510 TTPETYL
+510 TTPESYL
-517 GYQHPQNLAGQTAQE
+517 GYQHPQNLAGQTVQE
-532 DRMATY
+532 DRMSTY

-547 EYAYNGQWSIGSE
+547 EYAYNGEWSIGSE
-560 SATAGQGATLS
+560 SATAGQGAMLS
-571 LRYQARDVYLVIGGS
+571 LRYQARDVYLVLGGS

-599 AIVVAGVPRLYQLV
+599 AIVVGGVPRLYQLV
-613 GSDSYRQGLLSL
+613 GSDSYQQRLLSL

>member
-1 MVLLIGFLGGLVTGI
+1 MVVLLLIGFLGGLVTGI

-35 LRVDTEEAGGEQAA
+35 LRVDTEAA
-49 GSRTAPLAIDVAV
+49 GEGQDAYPRAAAVAVDVAV
-62 GAGSTGSRGS
+62 GVGSRGS
-72 APSSWGAG
+72 ALPSREDGASVPTVG
-80 APAPTAG
+80 PAG
-87 TADPDTGVAGAED
+87 PDTRVADADSIEAPSISD
-100 TRAASNVGAEALGAQ
+100 AEARLAE
-115 LRRRR
+115 LRRRS

-143 LSLLGL
+143 LSILGL

-158 LIVLGAVGLGLIFP
+158 LIVLGALGLGLIVP
-172 VVGDALEVPFAR
+172 AIGEALEVPFAR
-184 LGRGHQHAEGGGFV
+184 LGRGHQHTEGGGFV

-220 ISADHRF
+220 VGAEHRF

-234 TAAFAMGVA
+234 TVAFAMGVA
-243 VPLLIFALLGQRLAG
+243 VPLLVFALLGQRLAG
-258 HMRLVR
+258 HMQLVR
-264 TQAAVVRRVVG
+264 TQAAVARRVAG
-275 VILLLTALAIG
+275 VILLLTALSIG

-306 NIEANAGARQALAGV
+306 GIEANAGARQALGGV

-329 LATCTDGSPVL
+329 LANCTDGSPVL

-350 GVGQWLNTP
+350 GITQWLNTP
-359 EGKPLSIEGLR
+359 DGRSLSIAGLR
-370 GKVVMVDFWT
+370 GRVVLVDFWT
-380 YSCINCQRTLPHVEA
+380 YSCINCQRSLPHVEA

-403 GLTIIGVHTPEF
+403 GLTVIGVHTPEF
-415 AFEHVVSNVSVAA
+415 AFEHVVSNVAVAA
-428 RQLGVVYPVAI
+428 RQLGVLYPVAI
-439 DNQYTT
+439 DNQYAT
-445 WNAYENS
+445 WTAYENS

-463 GHVRHVDFGEGH
+463 GRVRHVDFGEGQ

-482 IRQLLVAADPEVVL
+482 IRQLLVAADPKVVL

-502 GDTTPTDQ
+502 ADTMPTEQ
-510 TTPETYL
+510 TTPESYL
-517 GYQHPQNLAGQTAQE
+517 GYQHPQNLAGQTVQE
-532 DRMATY
+532 DRMSTY

-547 EYAYNGQWSIGSE
+547 EYAYNGEWSIGSE
-560 SATAGQGATLS
+560 SATAGQGAMLS
-571 LRYQARDVYLVIGGS
+571 LRYQARDVYLVLGGS

-599 AIVVAGVPRLYQLV
+599 AIVVGGVPRLYQLV
-613 GSDSYRQGLLSL
+613 GSDSYQQRLLSL

>member
-1 MVLLIGFLGGLVTGI
+1 VVVLLLIGFLGGLVTGI

-35 LRVDTEEAGGEQAA
+35 LRVDTEAA
-49 GSRTAPLAIDVAV
+49 GEGKDAYPRAAAVAVDVAV
-62 GAGSTGSRGS
+62 SVGSRGS
-72 APSSWGAG
+72 ALSSREEGASVPTVG
-80 APAPTAG
+80 PAG
-87 TADPDTGVAGAED
+87 PDTRVADADSIEAPSISD
-100 TRAASNVGAEALGAQ
+100 AEARLAE
-115 LRRRR
+115 LRRRS

-143 LSLLGL
+143 LSILGL
-149 PQDALRWIG
+149 PLDALRWIG
-158 LIVLGAVGLGLIFP
+158 LIVLGALGLGLIVP
-172 VVGDALEVPFAR
+172 AIGEALEVPFAR
-184 LGRGHQHAEGGGFV
+184 LGRGHQHTEGGGFV

-220 ISADHRF
+220 VGAEHRF

-234 TAAFAMGVA
+234 TVAFAMGVA
-243 VPLLIFALLGQRLAG
+243 VPLLVFALLGQRLAG

-264 TQAAVVRRVVG
+264 TQAAVVRRVAG

-306 NIEANAGARQALAGV
+306 GIEANAGARQALGGV

-329 LATCTDGSPVL
+329 LANCTDGSPVL

-350 GVGQWLNTP
+350 GITQWLNTP
-359 EGKPLSIEGLR
+359 DGRSLSIAGLR
-370 GKVVMVDFWT
+370 GRVVLVDFWT
-380 YSCINCQRTLPHVEA
+380 YSCINCQRSLPHVEA

-403 GLTIIGVHTPEF
+403 GLTVIGVHTPEF
-415 AFEHVVSNVSVAA
+415 AFEHVVSNVAVAA
-428 RQLGVVYPVAI
+428 RQLGVLYPVAI
-439 DNQYTT
+439 DNQYAT
-445 WNAYENS
+445 WTAYENS

-463 GHVRHVDFGEGH
+463 GRVRHVDFGEGQ

-482 IRQLLVAADPEVVL
+482 IRQLLVAADPKVVL

-502 GDTTPTDQ
+502 TDTMPTEQ
-510 TTPETYL
+510 TTPESYL
-517 GYQHPQNLAGQTAQE
+517 GYQHPQNLAGQTVQE
-532 DRMATY
+532 DRMSTY

-547 EYAYNGQWSIGSE
+547 EYAYNGEWSIGSE
-560 SATAGQGATLS
+560 SATAGQGAMLS
-571 LRYQARDVYLVIGGS
+571 LRYQARDVYLVLGGS

-599 AIVVAGVPRLYQLV
+599 AIVVGGVPRLYQLV
-613 GSDSYRQGLLSL
+613 GSDSYQQRLLSL